1 MSDRAKRE
9 RAFADKSTKLRSPLF
24 FINPNRISI
33 RNLNKDVNESQLK
46 SLGKFL
52 FYCSMN
58 ILTFDAQTANI
69 ISSQPTTP
77 LIVTQYLVH

>member
-33 RNLNKDVNESQLK
+33 RNLNKEVNESQLK
-46 SLGKFL
+46 SLGKCL
-52 FYCSMN
+52 
-58 ILTFDAQTANI
+58 L
-69 ISSQPTTP
+69 
-77 LIVTQYLVH
+77 LLVFEV